1 MLPTRVIVMCRALS
15 FLLLLSAAPALAF
28 PPHRRGLR
36 APMSG
41 RSPSPATPRAA
52 AAATA
57 EGAGGEGEGEGAP
70 HCEHVLFVEC
80 G

>member
-15 FLLLLSAAPALAF
+15 FLLLLSAATALAF